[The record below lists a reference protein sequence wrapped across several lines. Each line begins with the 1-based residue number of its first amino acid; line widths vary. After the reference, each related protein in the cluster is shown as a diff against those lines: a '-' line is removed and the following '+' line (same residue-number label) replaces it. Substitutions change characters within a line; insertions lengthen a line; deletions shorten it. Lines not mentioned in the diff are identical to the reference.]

1 MSELFSLK
9 TKIIILFLIPSI
21 ALIYFSYDYMQ
32 RKSEFLQQT
41 ERFEFVSKQTKRLT
55 QLIKNIQLERGLSA
69 GYIVANSDNEKI
81 LHQQLIKQFQETDAI
96 IDACQ
101 KSSSANQSV
110 LAKILPAESINKIKP
125 LNHAI
130 FAILEDRNKIRKQI
144 LNKEID
150 FNDEILYYT
159 EVNNHA
165 INLMKFLLL
174 ILQKTSSDS
183 ISLLN
188 IEKTKEFAGLE
199 RACIYNQLISHQNNQ
214 LCKEKVF
221 YLQKEQKNELRE
233 FELFASS
240 DSLHIFE
247 NNIDYTTLQKLQT
260 LRDYFAKGETDAIK
274 PQLWFNLATSYID
287 SLNNISNKILA
298 NYITK
303 AHQRYDAAWKQLY
316 IAIALWIVSIFATI
330 YILILL
336 SKLFEKEQ
344 EQLKAL
350 RIASYAFNSQEAIA
364 ITDIDEKIIK
374 INKGFTDITG
384 YSESEALGQTPRILR
399 SSKHSKEFF
408 EKMWD
413 AIKTK
418 GRWKGDIYNKR
429 KNGEVYPERLSI
441 TAIKDDE
448 GKTTNYIAHFL
459 DISDLKKAQEE
470 AEHQANH
477 DILTGIANRKLLME
491 ILQKELSKAKRH
503 HLTHAFMFIDLD
515 HFKAVNDNYGHHI
528 GDMLIK
534 YTAEVLLKSVR
545 KEDFVAR
552 ISGDEFA
559 VLLLN
564 LKAEDATEV
573 AQKIAKKILHEL
585 SQELHFEGHT
595 IHISSSIG
603 IRIFPLSN
611 DEDIEKIISDADTAM
626 YQAKT
631 QGKNRFILHT

>member
-9 TKIIILFLIPSI
+9 SKIIILFLIPSI
-21 ALIYFSYDYMQ
+21 VLIYFSYDYMQ

-41 ERFEFVSKQTKRLT
+41 QRFEFISKQTKRLT
-55 QLIKNIQLERGLSA
+55 QLIKNLQLERGLSA
-69 GYIVANSDNEKI
+69 GYIVADKDEEKI
-81 LHQQLIKQFQETDAI
+81 LGKLLIQQFIETDEI
-96 IDACQ
+96 ISTCQ
-101 KSSSANQSV
+101 KSSIKNQAV
-110 LAKILPAESINKIKP
+110 LTKLLPKENFSKIKS
-125 LNHAI
+125 LNKSI
-130 FAILEDRNKIRKQI
+130 FSHLNNRDKIRKQI
-144 LNKEID
+144 IKKEIT
-150 FNDEILYYT
+150 FNEELLYYT
-159 EVNNHA
+159 QINKRA

-174 ILQKTSSDS
+174 ILQRTSSDS

-188 IEKTKEFAGLE
+188 IEKTKEYAGLE
-199 RACIYNQLISHQNNQ
+199 RACIYNQLISHENNE

-221 YLQKEQKNELRE
+221 FLQREKKNELHE
-233 FELFASS
+233 FELFASHE
-240 DSLHIFE
+240 SLAIFKK
-247 NNIDYTTLQKLQT
+247 NLDYESMKKLQI
-260 LRDYFAKGETDAIK
+260 LQHYFSKGELNAIN
-274 PQLWFNLATSYID
+274 PQIWFNLTTQYINA
-287 SLNNISNKILA
+287 LNKISNEILA
-298 NYITK
+298 NYIEQAKTSYNK
-303 AHQRYDAAWKQLY
+303 AWKQLY
-316 IAIALWIVSIFATI
+316 FAIALWIASIFSTI

-344 EQLKAL
+344 EQLQAL
-350 RIASYAFNSQEAIA
+350 RIASYAFDSQEAIA
-364 ITDIDEKIIK
+364 ITDRDEKLIK
-374 INKGFTDITG
+374 INQGFTDITG
-384 YSESEALGQTPRILR
+384 YSEDDILGKTPRILR
-399 SSKHSKEFF
+399 STKHSKEFF

-441 TAIKDDE
+441 TAIKDEE
-448 GKTTNYIAHFL
+448 GNTTNYIAHFL

-515 HFKAVNDNYGHHI
+515 HFKSVNDNYGHHI
-528 GDMLIK
+528 GDLLIQ
-534 YTAEVLLKSVR
+534 YTAKILLQTVR

-564 LKAEDATEV
+564 LQADKAKEI
-573 AQKIAKKILHEL
+573 AQKIATKILYEL
-585 SQELHFEGHT
+585 AKELNFEDKKVQ
-595 IHISSSIG
+595 ISSSIG
-603 IRIFPLSN
+603 IRIFPQTD
-611 DEDIEKIISDADTAM
+611 DEDIERIISDADAAM
-626 YQAKT
+626 YTAKT